1 MADFGSGAGNIQTT
15 FEVPLWGVPF
25 KSESFKHEGGC
36 VKSVKELF
44 WRGSHCKI
52 SGTVWATK
60 VFSIRF
66 SISHLKKIQEFAMK
80 HTKKKSKINKK
91 ETSYI

>member
-15 FEVPLWGVPF
+15 SEVSLWEVPF
-25 KSESFKHEGGC
+25 KSESFKHEEGW

-44 WRGSHCKI
+44 ERGFHCKL
-52 SGTVWATK
+52 SGTIWASK

-66 SISHLKKIQEFAMK
+66 SISDL
-80 HTKKKSKINKK
+80 
-91 ETSYI
+91 